1 MKRLLYC
8 AIALLVA
15 MACGRQTTDQPSDP
29 QLQFNKDGKFKIVQ
43 FTDTHLSYNN
53 REAFDKSVDVIMSI
67 VNAENP
73 DLVVF
78 TGDVLSLLLL
88 SGQVSTTFLLHLMKW
103 VFLHCTF

>member
-8 AIALLVA
+8 AIALLFA
-15 MACGRQTTDQPSDP
+15 MACGRQTSNMPADP

-67 VNAENP
+67 VKAENP
-73 DLVVF
+73 ASRSSSRRNAF
-78 TGDVLSLLLL
+78 FSAHAPGFS
-88 SGQVSTTFLLHLMKW
+88 MR
-103 VFLHCTF
+103 

>member
-8 AIALLVA
+8 AIVLLVA

-67 VNAENP
+67 VKAENP

-78 TGDVLSLLLL
+78 TGDVVTSAPLRAGIDNLLAPLDEMGVPTL
-88 SGQVSTTFLLHLMKW
+88 
-103 VFLHCTF
+103 